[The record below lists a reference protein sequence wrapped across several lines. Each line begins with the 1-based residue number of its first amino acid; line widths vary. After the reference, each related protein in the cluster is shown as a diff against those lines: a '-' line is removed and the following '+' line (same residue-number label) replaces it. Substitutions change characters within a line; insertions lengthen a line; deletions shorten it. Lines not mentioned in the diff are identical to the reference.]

1 LPPVEVILTVVAV
14 IPPVLPDWPR
24 ALTQSP
30 TAREEAAVDCVSD
43 NVVEVPIVIFSF
55 CVFGALVFLAPFLG
69 CAKPLSRVPST
80 ETEVPLTAVTSPLA
94 IVTFAPANDPRPFEP
109 LPLDPLGGPLPPPGN
124 PAAPL
129 GGPLVPEGLP
139 PSDPVPLAPPRPVA
153 HFPVDE
159 GWLIVIERA
168 VTVVLD
174 FLAGVPV
181 TVRQSPTA
189 TADSVSVTLSEKVV
203 DEVHSTVVW
212 PELVLCTSMVVPEI
226 DATLP
231 LATPPDP
238 GDEAAPASLDSPTMT
253 VPRRTAMMAPP
264 HLRAALASREPFI
277 KMVVSFRTAFTG
289 SFARRVKE

>member
-1 LPPVEVILTVVAV
+1 VILTVDAV
-14 IPPVLPDWPR
+14 MPPVLPDWPN

-43 NVVEVPIVIFSF
+43 NVVELSIVIFSF
-55 CVFGALVFLAPFLG
+55 CVFGVLVFLALFVG
-69 CAKPLSRVPST
+69 CAKPLSRVPNI

-124 PAAPL
+124 PADPL
-129 GGPLVPEGLP
+129 GGPLVPGGLP
-139 PSDPVPLAPPRPVA
+139 PSDPDPLAPPRPVA

-159 GWLIVIERA
+159 GWLIVIKRA

-189 TADSVSVTLSEKVV
+189 TADSVSVTVSEKVV

-212 PELVLCTSMVVPEI
+212 PELVLWTSMVVPEI
-226 DATLP
+226 EATLP

-238 GDEAAPASLDSPTMT
+238 VDEVAPASRDSPTMT
-253 VPRRTAMMAPP
+253 VVRRTAITAPT
-264 HLRAALASREPFI
+264 HLRAALSSPETFI
-277 KMVVSFRTAFTG
+277 KMVVSFGTALTG
-289 SFARRVKE
+289 SSAWRVKE